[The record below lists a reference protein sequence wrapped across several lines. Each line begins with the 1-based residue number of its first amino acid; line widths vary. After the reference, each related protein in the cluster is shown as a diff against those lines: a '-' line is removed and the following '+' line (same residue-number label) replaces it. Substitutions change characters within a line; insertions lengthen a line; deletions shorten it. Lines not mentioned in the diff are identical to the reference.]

1 MAISPAL
8 QATLDR
14 YLASFTP
21 DVSDQ
26 RERLAKI
33 IDELH
38 TIRDDYVAAL
48 NELERLAGGLQS
60 SVDTIKANVS
70 DALNPAIDD
79 TVSREDILEALSDVT
94 ERVTEYGHEVDEAFM
109 VMVPVADRNGQ
120 LALDHVV
127 EDLRTIND
135 ELADAAR
142 ALDEHA
148 DRIGRVA

>member
-109 VMVPVADRNGQ
+109 VMVPVADRNDQ